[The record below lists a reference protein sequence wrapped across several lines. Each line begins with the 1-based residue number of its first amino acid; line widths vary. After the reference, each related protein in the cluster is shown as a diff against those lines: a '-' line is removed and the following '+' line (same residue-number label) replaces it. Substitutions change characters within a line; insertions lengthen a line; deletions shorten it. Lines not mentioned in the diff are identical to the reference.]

1 MQKAKRLPL
10 PLADFQRVFQ
20 VAHGI
25 ADELAKDVSKS
36 CLLVNMIGAVILGEH
51 YKRDAHPVAGAAFY
65 KLDASDRAL
74 AIADPAEG
82 FERSSPDGFHCW
94 VEVDDWCIDFTS
106 PLFPEM
112 AAHSGDR
119 IRCDRKMFQ
128 KPRAAMAPSFD
139 LLVSPGDFFL
149 DPNRELSVFL
159 LSKNLAR
166 NDVKDLLQVASGWY
180 QKPPRKLQRTFQIQS
195 DEGKVISLS
204 ANAPLVTGAW

>member
-1 MQKAKRLPL
+1 MQKSKRPPL

-36 CLLVNMIGAVILGEH
+36 CLLINMIGAVILGEH
-51 YKRDAHPVAGAAFY
+51 YKRDARPVAGAAFY
-65 KLDASDRAL
+65 KLDTSDRAL

-82 FERSSPDGFHCW
+82 FEKSSPDGFHCW

-112 AAHSGDR
+112 ASHFGEG

-128 KPRAAMAPSFD
+128 KPRSAMSESFD
-139 LLVSPGDFFL
+139 DLLSPGDFFL
-149 DPNRELSVFL
+149 NPDRELSLAL

-166 NDVKDLLQVASGWY
+166 NDVKDLLHVASVWY
-180 QKPPRKLQRTFQIQS
+180 QKPPRKFQRAFQIQS